1 LTIFRNVQ
9 AVPVASR
16 TASDWA
22 AAATSSSLLRAA
34 ELRAVG
40 SRALFGS
47 GERYDGG
54 ASSRGF
60 VFLSQQFDSRW
71 RMSANGAADLSPGRA
86 FGWAIGFPPQSG
98 PVVVRFT
105 GQWARTLE
113 MVALAL
119 LWGFALWVTRR
130 PARGG

>member
-1 LTIFRNVQ
+1 MTIFRNVQ

-22 AAATSSSLLRAA
+22 AAASSSHLLRAA
-34 ELRAVG
+34 ELRAAG
-40 SRALFGS
+40 SRALSGS

-54 ASSRGF
+54 ASARGF

-71 RMSANGAADLSPGRA
+71 RMSVNGAAAAGPERA
-86 FGWAIGFPPQSG
+86 FGWAVGFSPQG
-98 PVVVRFT
+98 APVVVRFT

-113 MVALAL
+113 LVVLAL